1 MNDKKTE
8 VKICKEDMY
17 ALKDTPVYV
26 YIYIY
31 IYIYIARNLEH
42 NETVV

>member
-8 VKICKEDMY
+8 VKIFKEDMY

-31 IYIYIARNLEH
+31 IYIARNLEH